1 MRISSARG
9 SGGSVGMLSRPAWTS
24 GGMGMDVGTRG
35 GSGSSNLGL
44 GRCGGAG
51 RGAGAGAGAGARRV
65 TVSTCG
71 AGASTVVGAGASAS
85 GSGSTGTGAIEV
97 VSPKWLTG
105 WGRAFGSQDVGWAE
119 VVGLGSARGVVS
131 ACVAAQADSG
141 RQARMTRKRR
151 DAMGFPLKL
160 VPFHSAPQRLN
171 KERQNQ
177 QCAAS
182 IAFPWRVRS
191 ASD

>member
-9 SGGSVGMLSRPAWTS
+9 SGGSVGMWSRPAWTS

-35 GSGSSNLGL
+35 GSGSSSLGL

-51 RGAGAGAGAGARRV
+51 RGAGAGAGAGARTV

-71 AGASTVVGAGASAS
+71 AGVSMVVGMGAGASVT
-85 GSGSTGTGAIEV
+85 GSGSAGAGAMEV
-97 VSPKWLTG
+97 VSPKRLTG
-105 WGRAFGSQDVGWAE
+105 WGRAFGCQDVGWAE
-119 VVGLGSARGVVS
+119 VVGLGSVRGVVS

-151 DAMGFPLKL
+151 DAMGIPLK
-160 VPFHSAPQRLN
+160 
-171 KERQNQ
+171 
-177 QCAAS
+177 
-182 IAFPWRVRS
+182 
-191 ASD
+191 

>member
-9 SGGSVGMLSRPAWTS
+9 SGGSVGMWSRPAWTS

-35 GSGSSNLGL
+35 GSGSSSLGL

-51 RGAGAGAGAGARRV
+51 RGAGAGAGRV
-65 TVSTCG
+65 TVSTSMRG
-71 AGASTVVGAGASAS
+71 AGASMVVGAGAGASVSDS
-85 GSGSTGTGAIEV
+85 GSAGAGEMEV
-97 VSPKWLTG
+97 VSPKRLTG
-105 WGRAFGSQDVGWAE
+105 WGRASGCQDVGWAE
-119 VVGLGSARGVVS
+119 VVGLGSVRGVVS

-151 DAMGFPLKL
+151 DAMGIPLKL
-160 VPFHSAPQRLN
+160 VPLHSAPQRLN

-182 IAFPWRVRS
+182 IAPQ
-191 ASD
+191 